1 MMNSNTVNSGNSCQ
15 MSLMRY
21 ALDHAIEDI
30 FATKSDGTLVYAN
43 AQFRLHHGLEADE
56 DVSGVNIRTLTPF
69 PETAQHWEYIL
80 SEVDKATGKGHFF
93 LTEPMPGSPDVLAYE
108 GQVYVETETLGGEEV
123 YWAFGHDVSERVRT
137 EVDVKRYNQV
147 LDKVME
153 NLPVGI
159 VVKDVQND
167 FKFLYRNKESFNRD
181 VPLMDAVGRTDFD
194 FHPYEVALEKRGQD
208 EAVAASGKEMHW
220 VVEEKDGHG
229 NTIYLDKRKMCIQGE
244 DFTPLLLSIEWEVTE
259 LEKMKRTLAAAK
271 ERAEASDKLKSAFL
285 ANMSHEIRT
294 PLNAIVGFSQLIAE
308 CPDANER
315 REYYHIVESSSE
327 HLLGLVN
334 EILDLSKI
342 EAGMS
347 KFDIKPICMDEVCRK
362 VYAMLYLRC
371 PEGVQL
377 VYENPD
383 PSVAVMGDLGRVTQ
397 VISNIVSN
405 AFKFTLTGSVT
416 YGYRVVNDKEVEVCI
431 TDTGKGIPAD
441 KLGNIFDRFVKADE
455 NVQGTG
461 LGLSICKTI
470 VEKLGGRIQVTSE
483 VGKGTTFCFTLP
495 YTKEKPAVTS
505 DLLVC

>member
-1 MMNSNTVNSGNSCQ
+1 MMNSNTDNSEKSYQ
-15 MSLMRY
+15 MSLMGY

-30 FATKSDGTLVYAN
+30 FATKADGTMVYAN
-43 AQFRLHHGLEADE
+43 GQFRLHHGLGCE
-56 DVSGVNIRTLTPF
+56 DDISQINIKTLTPF
-69 PETAQHWEYIL
+69 PQTAEHWEHIL
-80 SEVDKATGKGHFF
+80 SQVDKETGKGHFF
-93 LTEPMPGSPDVLAYE
+93 LTDPIPDSPDVLAYE
-108 GQVYVETETLGGEEV
+108 GHVYVETGTLDGEEV

-137 EVDVKRYNQV
+137 ELDVKRYNQV

-167 FKFLYRNKESFNRD
+167 FKFIYRNKESFNRD
-181 VPLMDAVGRTDFD
+181 VPLMEAVGRTDFD
-194 FHPYEVALEKRGQD
+194 FHPYEVAVEKRGQD
-208 EAVAASGKEMHW
+208 EEVAKSGKDLHW

-244 DFTPLLLSIEWEVTE
+244 DFSPLLLSIEWDVTE
-259 LEKMKRTLAAAK
+259 MEKMKRTLAAAK
-271 ERAEASDKLKSAFL
+271 EKAETSDKLKSAFL

-308 CPDANER
+308 CTNADER
-315 REYYHIVESSSE
+315 LEYYHIVESSSE

-347 KFDIKPICMDEVCRK
+347 KFDIKPISMDEVCRK
-362 VYAMLYLRC
+362 VYDMLCLRC
-371 PEGVQL
+371 PEGVNL
-377 VYENPD
+377 LYDESD
-383 PSVAVMGDLGRVTQ
+383 KSVAVLGDLGRVTQ

-405 AFKFTLTGSVT
+405 AFKFTTSGYVK
-416 YGYRVVNDKEVEVCI
+416 YGYQVVNEAEVEVYI
-431 TDTGKGIPAD
+431 RDTGQGIPQE

-470 VEKLGGRIQVTSE
+470 VERLGGQIHVTSE
-483 VGKGTTFCFTLP
+483 VGKGTSFVFTLP
-495 YTKEKPAVTS
+495 RTMECPARTS
-505 DLLVC
+505 DLFV